1 MNRRTQALLGLTAIA
16 AAGLAVSPLVLAHA
30 ESRAPGYTSSIRVE
44 GKHQKDERAEGARY
58 ADLAKIDLRQAT
70 VAAEARVPGK
80 TLAAAI
86 ENEDG
91 NLVYSVAIQ
100 PAEANAAL
108 QSIKIDAG
116 NAAVLAV
123 KARRG
128 GEHHGEENE
137 EDDD

>member
-1 MNRRTQALLGLTAIA
+1 MNRKTQALLGLTAIA
-16 AAGLAVSPLVLAHA
+16 AAGLAASPVVLAHA
-30 ESRAPGYTSSIRVE
+30 ESNGPAYTASIRVE
-44 GKHQKDERAEGARY
+44 GKHQRDERAEGARY

-80 TLAAAI
+80 TVAAAL
-86 ENEDG
+86 ENEHG

-100 PAEANAAL
+100 PAQPDAAL

-128 GEHHGEENE
+128 GEHHDEENE